1 MASKVKDVE
10 KSPKVA
16 DFMRK
21 IGKSFTVIATD
32 VLEQENLIPQTRKQF
47 KVYNEY
53 FNEIKQKRNEKK
65 DLIQSSR
72 ELNRTRIYDS
82 SNKFMEKAWDELK
95 SNPIYEQEKED
106 YFEDEEEKEVSSSD
120 LNEAIKNS
128 GKASATMIGRVGEY
142 IITNMRISSNLQRSQ
157 NIKLLNSVTSG
168 FKITNS
174 YLDKIERNTSQLAAH
189 MSNSQVFYENMLS
202 LQKQSLEIQMN
213 MYETQA
219 AIYNKNNYTP
229 NSAIDRVYGKGYF
242 DFGEYIKEVGSN
254 LANMLSKNSLTKN
267 LANNIIDPVLSTD
280 LNKLKTNPIET
291 ILSLSARLAI
301 RNSST
306 IKNFTDTLSEKI
318 ENFIPNFLEG
328 FSNLNSSNNP
338 IAKWFRKLP
347 FIKKL
352 LSNPMAGPILSIF
365 GLKTEEKKD
374 IDPSKFDKGPVP
386 FDGVTRRTIIKV
398 IPEYLARIESAL
410 TGSEERYMDNI
421 SGKWITKSKV
431 KERNQAFSDTGFDM
445 ATKNMRKIVEQYV
458 QSMVGNGVPLDQN
471 IKDVI
476 TEYFR
481 KKYEKGKISN
491 RDIASRN
498 DKDLYKLILNKGL
511 TAEQAEAIYAALSSE
526 YIQSGAR
533 SFILESDKAKNYQSK
548 LNANAESRGD
558 GIETMARGGRV
569 RGNRGQPTLA
579 IMTAGEKVVNTFGP
593 RQTAINAANE
603 AAYAR
608 SLGFDVPM
616 YAEGTGS
623 KFGNIKNFVS
633 TAYGKVKEKGSELLE
648 TLKSSDMTDL
658 VMELA
663 PNANRDK
670 VQTVLNKT
678 ATAIPR
684 GLKGAGIGGLIG
696 FFTGMPLIGMAVG
709 SGVGLASVSDTVKGY
724 LFGKEMEDGTYKPGV
739 VPKSWTDFAKKAL
752 PNAKIGG
759 IIGGIAGLLT
769 GGIGILP
776 AAVIGAG
783 TGVALSSNKVK
794 DFLFGKTNENG
805 EFEDTGIIKKKVQ
818 DYIKKKAPGM
828 GIGAVAGAVATLFGA
843 GPFGLLGN
851 AVLGAGTSLI
861 VTSDK
866 FKDFMLGK
874 EDENGKR
881 TGGLLGDLKLR
892 FVDPLANAAKELVE
906 KGKEF
911 FKANVFDN
919 ITKFMK
925 TAGGMITNLIADAKE
940 FIANRF
946 NNGSVPIDETIGSY
960 TRGAINFGKKV
971 LSAPVKLAAGAAT
984 LPFRAL
990 GAISNRLTDRMVSTG
1005 NASQMTAQERLNY
1018 RRTRK
1023 GKLGRYSDRYA
1034 EADKILSQASLE
1046 QLEAL
1051 SKKSVLGS
1059 PNIEGFTEETSKVV
1073 HEFVNYVLA
1082 KGYNIKERDIR
1093 TLQKDIATANIK
1105 SFYNHLNAI
1114 NREDFSE
1121 AQKQELLDHIG
1132 ENGQRF
1138 KDKLNYLADL
1148 REKQE
1153 NLRKDQSVALRGI
1166 KSAFN
1171 IRGRFNRIG
1180 LNRLQRYANREI
1192 EARKAQKAADE
1203 AKINFIDPNGNN
1215 FENAF
1220 RQTVSDKLNDLIGL
1234 LTGIGEDTTKLRQ
1247 DATGVIDSGSVEE
1260 ENGVFGSASDRFN
1273 SRNFRSFIRN
1283 RNKQNRQNRINT
1295 FKNHMRLG
1303 FAYGWGV
1310 SRNLMQDKKIDF
1322 ANLDRGLI
1330 STLRGLNTKISSK
1343 DPKTVAKI
1351 IKSKYKDQLL
1361 EIIDIIKVKGRY
1373 ELNRPAIGTIEKFI
1387 EDHREEYG
1395 NVLDYFD
1402 LVFNRGNY
1410 KISDYQD
1417 LKVLLG
1423 YDTSTMAG
1431 YETDTEGPDI
1441 SDDGLTTLAQNLKY
1455 VKFTGK
1461 NADAGF
1467 VVEMTH
1473 RLLDQDA
1480 FEDKADNQRVNR
1492 FTGKLFKTGKRVKA
1506 GLTKAGKAVLMYG
1519 RNALF
1524 GKKEKS
1530 DDVNNII
1537 DFVSNYGVFG
1547 GLKAL
1552 VFGDENQ
1559 KNKNGFL
1566 AKGGLMGL
1574 ITKGSK
1580 KVKNF
1585 MFGDQEADASASM
1598 FKRHGLLGFIPAAI
1612 FGDDQKPGLL
1622 GNTLLGKGV
1631 KIFGKILKGLL
1642 IAAVAAPIVG
1652 QAVNFFKT
1660 TLKPVWATVIKPWWN
1675 KHITQPILNG
1685 WENVK
1690 KTLFGE
1696 KKKDP
1701 ESGDETYEGGMFS
1714 GVLNKLKGPLDK
1726 IKGFL
1731 QSIKDWWNQQV
1742 EDTPADNR
1750 GKKGLGSILKHIF
1763 IGENDLITVN
1773 SDGSATSNGSI
1784 LGNAV
1789 KWIRDGYKSLADNV
1803 VTPITG
1809 FFKNTVLPWI
1819 KNTAAPWVSGLFQTM
1834 WHNIFHKNDQ
1844 WGYDSA
1850 TLIALGG
1857 GNYQAPGSTREEDSV
1872 SYVPNTGLINNKTGE
1887 VITSDSDRNLYDK
1900 YSSSFGDI
1908 SNGSNYKIEVGNNI
1922 TIPLGDNSKVNLL
1935 TGYIDK
1941 KCRQVYLVDIK
1952 SSTSKVQ
1959 SGIYYLDSKHSTYCA
1974 AIPLNKNN
1982 PYNTKNKNY
1991 FAKLIENKIYN
2002 GESVYYCVGT
2012 HKYYIIT
2019 NGNLQEVDE
2028 ELIQNKYSDTASAS
2042 NTGGRSRNH
2051 IYQNDPRIRNT
2062 KFGRSTI
2069 GDAGCGP
2076 VAAANLMGGALDYA
2090 TDYAQKGGFVNSD
2103 GSTSINY
2110 FSSMFNG
2117 RNTTSKEEVRDR
2129 LKSNRPVVLL
2139 GQDQSNGVYGS
2150 NNHFVTAKGYDKSGN
2165 IIVEDPDLPQ
2175 SSMRYPA
2182 SKVFKGM
2189 KAASLLGGK
2198 VRKDDKRLQNVGDN
2212 GEVSSESLSIAN
2224 LNKAKSNAGSF
2235 TSSYME
2241 SRESGNALSSI
2252 LSKFSNLASLIFK
2265 KTFGI
2270 TMDDV
2275 MGSSSSGTY
2284 DSGTSLG
2291 GGEGLTAKT
2300 FTISG
2305 NQRTRFLGV
2314 AKSQVGYKEG
2324 KNNNTKYGSWYG
2336 MNNAAWCVMFV
2347 CWCAEKAG
2355 IPTSVIHRT
2364 ASTTTMASWF
2374 RTNGRLYE
2382 RTSGYI
2388 PLPGDI
2394 VFFSTDGSKSG
2405 MNHTGIVE
2413 LVDGKTLVTIEGNYS
2428 DKVTR
2433 RQYANYTSNKKIYAF
2448 GVPDYQEDNRTIKV
2462 DGYDSNSVSH
2472 VEDSN
2477 GTVVYN
2483 ENDEKQKI
2491 WKYMREKVGLNAVG
2505 TSGLFGAWENESGLK
2520 PKTIEGYYLKDF
2532 PGYNSLRNNEG
2543 LNRYTQ
2549 YTLFPAYKKSNI
2561 SINESAYLGSDGKN
2575 YYPGLGLAQWTGPR
2589 GEKLYKFA
2597 RENGYSSI
2605 WDTDAQLAYIKSE
2618 LGDRPNVI
2626 SRLNASATP
2635 ADAAKAALDGYE
2647 MYDGFADSHP
2657 DTLAPRVGSAYKYYD
2672 QYKGL
2677 GRNYREYRNPI
2688 SYGPERVIER
2698 YTGRARESYVSYEEY
2713 LETIVNILIGISSN
2727 TDAVNKILEVLSSEG
2742 ANLSAK
2748 AREEISKAA
2757 SSTSSMQNLKDALRR
2772 NMSGQSIGTSSMI
2785 SNSRTDLIIKTMK
2798 EIAAQ

>member
-21 IGKSFTVIATD
+21 IGKSFTIIATD
-32 VLEQENLIPQTRKQF
+32 VLEKEDLIPQTRKQF
-47 KVYNEY
+47 KVYSEY
-53 FNEIKQKRNEKK
+53 FTEVKQKRNEKK

-72 ELNRTRIYDS
+72 ELNRTRIYDT
-82 SNKFMEKAWDELK
+82 SNKFMENAWNELK
-95 SNPIYEQEKED
+95 SNPIYEKEREED
-106 YFEDEEEKEVSSSD
+106 YFEDEEEKEVTSSD

-142 IITNMRISSNLQRSQ
+142 IITNMRISSNLQRNQ

-168 FKITNS
+168 FKITTS
-174 YLDKIERNTSQLAAH
+174 YLDKIEQNTSQLAAH
-189 MSNSQVFYENMLS
+189 MSNSQVFYENMLN

-219 AIYNKNNYTP
+219 AINSKNDYKP
-229 NSAIDRVYGKGYF
+229 NTAFDRVYGKGYF
-242 DFGEYIKEVGSN
+242 DFGEYVKEIGAN
-254 LANMLSKNSLTKN
+254 LSAMLSKNSLTSG
-267 LANNIIDPVLSTD
+267 LMYRIVDPVTSTD
-280 LNKLKTNPIET
+280 LNKLRTNPIET
-291 ILSLSARLAI
+291 ILSLTTRLAI
-301 RNSST
+301 RNVSA
-306 IKNFTDTLSEKI
+306 IEGFTTKLSEGI
-318 ENFIPNFLEG
+318 DNFFPNLLDRIA
-328 FSNLNSSNNP
+328 NLTSSNNP
-338 IAKWFRKLP
+338 I
-347 FIKKL
+347 IKKIL
-352 LSNPMAGPILSIF
+352 ANPVAGQILSIL
-365 GLKTEEKKD
+365 GLKTEENRT

-386 FDGVTRRTIIKV
+386 FDGTTRRTIIKV

-410 TGSEERYMDNI
+410 TGKEERYMDNM
-421 SGKWITKSKV
+421 SGKWIVKSKV
-431 KERNQAFSDTGFDM
+431 KERNQALLDTGFRT
-445 ATKNMRKIVEQYV
+445 ATK
-458 QSMVGNGVPLDQN
+458 D
-471 IKDVI
+471 IKDYIEGTVKAESGKESVSPELQKI
-476 TEYFR
+476 FDEYFR
-481 KKYEKGKISN
+481 KKYNTGSLKK
-491 RDIASRN
+491 
-498 DKDLYKLILNKGL
+498 KDLLEGSEDRRKLIHDVQAKVISGDISP
-511 TAEQAEAIYAALSSE
+511 AEARAFLNAMKSE
-526 YIQSGAR
+526 TLKDKTTGFIFKVNRAKNDQNKSLANIQSIGTD
-533 SFILESDKAKNYQSK
+533 LLTQEYD
-548 LNANAESRGD
+548 
-558 GIETMARGGRV
+558 TMAKGGIV
-569 RGNRGQPTLA
+569 PGKRGQPTLA

-603 AAYAR
+603 SAYAR
-608 SLGFDVPM
+608 SLGLTVPM

-623 KFGNIKNFVS
+623 RFDNIKNFVS

-724 LFGKEMEDGTYKPGV
+724 LFGKEMEDGTYKEGV
-739 VPKSWTDFAKKAL
+739 IPKSWTDFAKKAL
-752 PNAKIGG
+752 PNAKVGG

-794 DFLFGKTNENG
+794 EFLFGKTNENG

-828 GIGAVAGAVATLFGA
+828 GIGAAAGAVATLFGA

-911 FKANVFDN
+911 FKVNVFDN
-919 ITKFMK
+919 ITKFLK
-925 TAGGMITNLIADAKE
+925 TAGGLVTNLIADAKE
-940 FIANRF
+940 AIANRF

-971 LSAPVKLAAGAAT
+971 LGAPVKLAAGALT

-990 GAISNRLTDRMVSTG
+990 GGISNRITDRMISRG

-1073 HEFVNYVLA
+1073 HEFVNYILA
-1082 KGYNIKERDIR
+1082 KGYTIKERDIR

-1105 SFYNHLNAI
+1105 SFYNHLGSI
-1114 NREDFSE
+1114 SREELSE
-1121 AQKQELLDHIG
+1121 AQKQELLEHIT
-1132 ENGQRF
+1132 NDGQRF
-1138 KDKLNYLADL
+1138 KDRLNYLADL

-1171 IRGRFNRIG
+1171 IRGKFSRVG
-1180 LNRLQRYANREI
+1180 LSRLQRYANREI

-1220 RQTVSDKLNDLIGL
+1220 RQTVSNKLNDLIGL

-1247 DATGVIDSGSVEE
+1247 DATRVIDTGSVEE
-1260 ENGVFGSASDRFN
+1260 ENGVFGSASDRFTTK
-1273 SRNFRSFIRN
+1273 NFKSFMRN
-1283 RNKQNRQNRINT
+1283 RRREYRQNRINT
-1295 FKNHMRLG
+1295 FKNHMKLG

-1310 SRNLMQDKKIDF
+1310 SRNLMQDNKIDF

-1330 STLRGLNTKISSK
+1330 GTLRGLNTKISSK

-1361 EIIDIIKVKGRY
+1361 EIIDIIKIKGRY
-1373 ELNRPAIGTIEKFI
+1373 ELNRPAIGTLEKFI

-1402 LVFNRGNY
+1402 LVFNRGKY
-1410 KISDYQD
+1410 KIGNYQD

-1423 YDTSTMAG
+1423 YDTSTLTG
-1431 YETDTEGPDI
+1431 RDDEGPDI
-1441 SDDGLTTLAQNLKY
+1441 SDDGLTTLTQNLKY

-1461 NADAGF
+1461 NDDAGF

-1480 FEDKADNQRVNR
+1480 FEDRADNQRVNR

-1524 GKKEKS
+1524 GKKDKS
-1530 DDVNNII
+1530 DDVKNII

-1642 IAAVAAPIVG
+1642 IAAVAAPVVG

-1675 KHITQPILNG
+1675 EHITQPILNG
-1685 WENVK
+1685 WEKIK
-1690 KTLFGE
+1690 KTLFGD

-1701 ESGDETYEGGMFS
+1701 ESGEETYEGGMFS

-1742 EDTPADNR
+1742 EDTPAGKG

-1763 IGENDLITVN
+1763 IGE
-1773 SDGSATSNGSI
+1773 GSLLDTSNDSI
-1784 LGNAV
+1784 LAHAA
-1789 KWIRDGYKSLADNV
+1789 KWIKDGYKSFADNI

-1809 FFKNTVLPWI
+1809 FFKDTILPWI
-1819 KNTAAPWVSGLFQTM
+1819 KNTAAPWLSGLFQTI
-1834 WHNIFHKNDQ
+1834 WHNMFKKNDQ

-1857 GNYQAPGSTREEDSV
+1857 GSYQAPGTNKEEDSV
-1872 SYVPNTGLINNKTGE
+1872 SYVPNTGLVNNKTGE
-1887 VITSDSDRNLYDK
+1887 VITRKDRELYDQ
-1900 YSSSFGDI
+1900 YSTSFGNI
-1908 SNGSNYKIEVGNNI
+1908 SASNSSNFQIQVGNNRF
-1922 TIPLGDNSKVNLL
+1922 IPLGDNSKVNLL

-1941 KCRQVYLVDIK
+1941 KCRQVYLIDIK
-1952 SSTSKVQ
+1952 SETSTVQ

-2028 ELIQNKYSDTASAS
+2028 ELIQAKYSDTASAS
-2042 NTGGRSRNH
+2042 NTGGRARNSSH
-2051 IYQNDPRIRNT
+2051 IFQKAKEIVNMKYG
-2062 KFGRSTI
+2062 KSTI

-2076 VAAANLMGGALDYA
+2076 VAAANLMGGALGYA
-2090 TDYAQKGGFVNSD
+2090 TDYAQKGGFVKSD

-2117 RNTTSKEEVRDR
+2117 RNTTNKEEVKDR
-2129 LKSNRPVVLL
+2129 LKSNSPVVLL
-2139 GQDQSNGVYGS
+2139 GQDESNGVYGS

-2182 SKVFKGM
+2182 NKVFKGM

-2198 VRKDDKRLQNVGDN
+2198 VRKDDKRLINVGDS
-2212 GEVSSESLSIAN
+2212 GEVTSEGLSTAS
-2224 LNKAKSNAGSF
+2224 LNKAKSNVGSF

-2270 TMDDV
+2270 TWDDV

-2291 GGEGLTAKT
+2291 GGEGLTSKT

-2355 IPTSVIHRT
+2355 IPTSIIHRT

-2374 RTNGRLYE
+2374 RSNSRLYE

-2394 VFFSTDGSKSG
+2394 VFFSKDGSKSG

-2433 RQYANYTSNKKIYAF
+2433 RQYVNYTSNKKIYAF
-2448 GVPDYQEDNRTIKV
+2448 GVPDYQDDNRTIKV

-2505 TSGLFGAWENESGLK
+2505 TSGLMGAWENESGLK

-2597 RENGYSSI
+2597 RDNGYSSI

-2618 LGDRPNVI
+2618 LDNRPNVI

-2698 YTGRARESYVSYEEY
+2698 NTGKARESYVSYEEY

-2757 SSTSSMQNLKDALRR
+2757 SSTTSMQNLKDALRR